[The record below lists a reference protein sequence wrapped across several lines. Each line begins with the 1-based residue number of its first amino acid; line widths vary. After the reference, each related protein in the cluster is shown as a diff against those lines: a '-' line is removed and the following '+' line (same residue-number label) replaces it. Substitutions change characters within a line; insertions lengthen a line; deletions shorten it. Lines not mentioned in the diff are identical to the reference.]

1 MNLFKLFL
9 EKQRKANSDKCHLTT
24 SKQSCMNLKTV
35 NINTGNI
42 TCEKLVGVE
51 VDNKLNLD
59 GIIKNV
65 SRKVSALSRIF
76 IFMALTKR
84 RFLMNSFFTSQFSY
98 CPLIWMCH
106 SRTVNS
112 KINKTHERCLRIV
125 YDDNKSS
132 FKELLETD
140 KSLQI

>member
-42 TCEKLVGVE
+42 PCEKLVGVE

-98 CPLIWMCH
+98 CPIIWMCH

-125 YDDNKSS
+125 YNDNKSS